1 MSDIPRRR
9 FADRTS
15 GNPTF
20 VGAGTI
26 FVGNLE
32 CGADL
37 IVAGRVQGEGV
48 VRGSLTLSAGGRWE
62 GQVRAANAVIAGEV
76 EGSVRVEN
84 TLEIRNT
91 ARIRGSV
98 NAPTIA
104 IAQGAV
110 LDGDVAVTSAVP
122 VVRFEEK
129 RSPGGDPGGQSPE
142 GNSSPPSLRRESGED
157 HE

>member
-1 MSDIPRRR
+1 MSDTPHRR
-9 FADRTS
+9 FADRGS

-20 VGAGTI
+20 VGAGTTLI
-26 FVGNLE
+26 GNLE

-48 VRGSLTLSAGGRWE
+48 VRGALTLSAGGRWE
-62 GQVRAANAVIAGEV
+62 GLVCAANAVIAGEV

-84 TLEIRNT
+84 KLEIRHT

-98 NAPTIA
+98 NAAIIA

-110 LDGDVAVTSAVP
+110 LDGDVAVTSAAP
-122 VVRFEEK
+122 VVHFEEK
-129 RSPGGDPGGQSPE
+129 RFQD
-142 GNSSPPSLRRESGED
+142 GETG
-157 HE
+157 